1 MKVSKRD
8 ILLLVILLGILAV
21 VCSYFLVFQ
30 PTMEKADALEQE
42 NSELQARINDLS
54 SKMENKESY
63 IAETESMNREMDLV
77 FKEFPVDVKEEDS
90 ILLAINQELI
100 APMLISSISI
110 SACEPVV
117 LQGEEEDVDHTYEID
132 EIEEYEAQ
140 EGISDEVTASDADAS
155 GNAIGNE
162 NMPSVLM
169 SRNVT
174 INYLVSYDGLKRGIK
189 NISVQDNRMSIDN
202 LTVSYDESTG
212 LLTGTTSVD
221 MYCIPGQEGK
231 EYVTPNFSSVLLGT
245 DNLFGSIEIYG
256 ERGLEDIVNN
266 DESEDSEENA
276 EDADEDTED
285 AGTEE
290 D

>member
-8 ILLLVILLGILAV
+8 ILLLVGLLGILAV

-42 NSELQARINDLS
+42 NTELQARINDLS

-63 IAETESMNREMDLV
+63 IAKTESMNREMDLV

-100 APMLISSISI
+100 APMLIGSISI

-140 EGISDEVTASDADAS
+140 EGISDEVTASDADAD

-202 LTVSYDESTG
+202 LTVSYDETTG
-212 LLTGTTSVD
+212 LLTGTTSID

-231 EYVTPNFSSVLLGT
+231 EYVAPNFSSVLLGT

-266 DESEDSEENA
+266 DADEEDGEA
-276 EDADEDTED
+276 DGDEDTE
-285 AGTEE
+285 E

>member
-1 MKVSKRD
+1 MKVSKKD
-8 ILLLVILLGILAV
+8 VLLLLGLLGILAV

-30 PTMEKADALEQE
+30 PTMEKADAMEQE
-42 NSELQARINDLS
+42 NIELQARINDLS

-77 FKEFPVDVKEEDS
+77 FKEFPIDVREEDS

-100 APMLISSISI
+100 SPMLISSISI

-140 EGISDEVTASDADAS
+140 EGITDDVTASDADVN
-155 GNAIGNE
+155 GNGVGTE

-174 INYLVSYDGLKRGIK
+174 INYLVSYEGLKRGIK

-221 MYCIPGQEGK
+221 MYCIPGQADK

-256 ERGLEDIVNN
+256 ERGLEDIESN
-266 DESEDSEENA
+266 DASEEGG
-276 EDADEDTED
+276 ETED
-285 AGTEE
+285 GGEE
-290 D
+290 EEVD

>member
-8 ILLLVILLGILAV
+8 ILLLVGFIGILAA
-21 VCSYFLVFQ
+21 VCSFFFVFQ

-42 NSELQARINDLS
+42 NIQLQARINDLS
-54 SKMENKESY
+54 SKMENKDSY
-63 IAETESMNREMDLV
+63 IAETESMNREIDAI
-77 FKEFPVDVKEEDS
+77 FKEFPVDVREEDS

-100 APMLISSISI
+100 SPMMISSISI

-117 LQGEEEDVDHTYEID
+117 LQNEEEDVSHTYEID

-140 EGISDEVTASDADAS
+140 EGISDDVSASAADPN
-155 GNAIGNE
+155 GNGLGTE
-162 NMPSVLM
+162 SMPSILM
-169 SRNVT
+169 ARNVT
-174 INYLVSYDGLKRGIK
+174 INYLVSYEGLKRGIK

-221 MYCIPGQEGK
+221 MYCIPGQPGK
-231 EYVTPNFSSVLLGT
+231 EYVVPNFSSVLLGT
-245 DNLFGSIEIYG
+245 DNIFGSIEFYG
-256 ERGLEDIVNN
+256 ERGLEDIVSN
-266 DESEDSEENA
+266 DASEDG
-276 EDADEDTED
+276 DE
-285 AGTEE
+285 AGGDTEE

>member
-8 ILLLVILLGILAV
+8 ILLLVGFIGILAA
-21 VCSYFLVFQ
+21 VCSFFFVFQ

-42 NSELQARINDLS
+42 NIQLQARINDLS
-54 SKMENKESY
+54 SKMENKDSY
-63 IAETESMNREMDLV
+63 IAETESMNREIDAI
-77 FKEFPVDVKEEDS
+77 FKEFPVDVREEDS

-100 APMLISSISI
+100 SPMMISSISI

-117 LQGEEEDVDHTYEID
+117 LQNEEEDVSHTYEID

-140 EGISDEVTASDADAS
+140 EGISDDVSASAADPN
-155 GNAIGNE
+155 GNGLGTE
-162 NMPSVLM
+162 NMPSILM
-169 SRNVT
+169 ARNVT
-174 INYLVSYDGLKRGIK
+174 INYLVSYEGLKRGIK

-221 MYCIPGQEGK
+221 MYCIPGQPGK
-231 EYVTPNFSSVLLGT
+231 EYVVPNFSSVLLGT
-245 DNLFGSIEIYG
+245 DNIFGSIEFYG
-256 ERGLEDIVNN
+256 ERGLEDIVSN
-266 DESEDSEENA
+266 DASEDG
-276 EDADEDTED
+276 DE
-285 AGTEE
+285 AGGDTEE

>member
-8 ILLLVILLGILAV
+8 ILLLVGFLGILAA
-21 VCSYFLVFQ
+21 VCSYFFVFQ
-30 PTMEKADALEQE
+30 PTMEKSDALEQE
-42 NSELQARINDLS
+42 NMELQARINDLS
-54 SKMENKESY
+54 SKMQNKDSY
-63 IAETESMNREMDLV
+63 IAETESMNREMDAI
-77 FKEFPVDVKEEDS
+77 FKEFPVDVREEDS

-100 APMLISSISI
+100 APMLINSISI

-117 LQGEEEDVDHTYEID
+117 LQGEEEDVEHTYEID

-140 EGISDEVTASDADAS
+140 EGISDDVSASDADPN
-155 GNAIGNE
+155 GNGVGTE

-174 INYLVSYDGLKRGIK
+174 INYLVSYEGLKRGIK

-202 LTVSYDESTG
+202 LTVAYDESTG
-212 LLTGTTSVD
+212 LLTGTTSID

-231 EYVTPNFSSVLLGT
+231 EYVVPNFSSVLLGT
-245 DNLFGSIEIYG
+245 DNIFGSIELYG
-256 ERGLEDIVNN
+256 ERGLDDIENN
-266 DESEDSEENA
+266 DADADDE
-276 EDADEDTED
+276 ADEDGEE
-285 AGTEE
+285 AEEE

>member
-8 ILLLVILLGILAV
+8 ILLLVGFLGILAA
-21 VCSYFLVFQ
+21 VCSYLFVFQ
-30 PTMEKADALEQE
+30 PTMEKSDALEQE
-42 NSELQARINDLS
+42 NMELQARINDLS
-54 SKMENKESY
+54 SKMQNKDSY
-63 IAETESMNREMDLV
+63 IAETESMNREMDAI
-77 FKEFPVDVKEEDS
+77 FKEFPVDVREEDS

-100 APMLISSISI
+100 APMLINSISI

-117 LQGEEEDVDHTYEID
+117 LQGEEEDVEHTYEID

-140 EGISDEVTASDADAS
+140 EGISDDVSASDADPN
-155 GNAIGNE
+155 GNGVGTE

-174 INYLVSYDGLKRGIK
+174 INYLVSYEGLKRGIK

-202 LTVSYDESTG
+202 LTVAYDESTG
-212 LLTGTTSVD
+212 LLTGTTSID

-231 EYVTPNFSSVLLGT
+231 EYVVPNFSSVLLGT
-245 DNLFGSIEIYG
+245 DNIFGSIELYG
-256 ERGLEDIVNN
+256 ERGLDDIENN
-266 DESEDSEENA
+266 DADADDE
-276 EDADEDTED
+276 ADEDDEE
-285 AGTEE
+285 AEEE